1 MASFN
6 YANTEEVL
14 TELTKTVGRLCAQV
28 TGYNVVEANDTIPKP
43 EGPFILVDQTTLE
56 PLDWATQELMDEDGV
71 MHTVYNYTADYTL
84 TAYRGNPS
92 VALSKV
98 HQAFGLPFLR
108 ERYFPT
114 GSPFAY
120 SSVSNIS
127 RMRVPLNQQMYE
139 NRARSIVT
147 FNVVFVEK
155 DTGVFEDIE
164 RIVIAIEAQ
173 DSNGLPLQ
181 GLEADTD
188 VNIKPGG
195 DDPGLPPK
203 PNPPIVYHDMIAQVC
218 METPVIDKPALISDK
233 KGA

>member
-1 MASFN
+1 MAALGFTNS
-6 YANTEEVL
+6 EEVL
-14 TELTKTVGRLCAQV
+14 DELTETVGRLCAQV
-28 TGYNVVEANDTIPKP
+28 TGYGVVEADSVIPKP
-43 EGPFILVDQTTLE
+43 EGPFILVDLTVLD
-56 PLDWATQELMDEDGV
+56 PLDWATNEVMDEDGV
-71 MHTVYNYTADYTL
+71 MHTVHNYTVGYTL
-84 TAYRGNPS
+84 TAYRGKPS
-92 VALSKV
+92 LALAKI

-127 RMRVPLNQQMYE
+127 RMRVPLSQQVYE
-139 NRARSIVT
+139 NRARTIVN

-155 DTGVFEDIE
+155 DTGVFEDVE

-181 GLEADTD
+181 GLEADAD
-188 VNIKPGG
+188 VNIPPGG
-195 DDPGLPPK
+195 NDPGPPPK
-203 PNPPIVYHDMIAQVC
+203 PNPPITYHDMIAEVC